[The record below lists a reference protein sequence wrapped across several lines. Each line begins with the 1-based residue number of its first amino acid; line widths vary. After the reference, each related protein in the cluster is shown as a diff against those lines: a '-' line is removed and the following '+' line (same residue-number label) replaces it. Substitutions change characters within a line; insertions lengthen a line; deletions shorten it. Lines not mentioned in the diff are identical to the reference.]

1 MYTVRVADIGP
12 LIAVGNDFMA
22 LLVMF
27 GWRTGS
33 NEFQFAVVI
42 AYLLLMVSAVPVLSY
57 TKILMLADTHVACAP
72 PYPPSARAFSRMC
85 T

>member
-22 LLVMF
+22 LLMMF

-33 NEFQFAVVI
+33 NEFQFAIVI
-42 AYLLLMVSAVPVLSY
+42 AYLLLMV
-57 TKILMLADTHVACAP
+57 C
-72 PYPPSARAFSRMC
+72 F
-85 T
+85 